1 MSAEYYPSKPELGT
15 DEDILTRL
23 QSARQLVNKFET
35 LWGLYVNHQVP
46 DNLDAEEEM
55 RILARELRQ
64 RYEVLNSELRPII
77 DDLKFDAS
85 LPLLIIQN
93 AADDC
98 DNRVRML

>member
-1 MSAEYYPSKPELGT
+1 MPDEHYVSKHEINT
-15 DEDILTRL
+15 DEDILNRL
-23 QSARQLVNKFET
+23 QAARQVINKFET
-35 LWGLYVNHQVP
+35 VWALYVNNQVP

-55 RILARELRQ
+55 RILAQDLRE
-64 RYEVLNSELRPII
+64 RYEALNTELRPVI
-77 DDLKFDAS
+77 DDLQFDAS